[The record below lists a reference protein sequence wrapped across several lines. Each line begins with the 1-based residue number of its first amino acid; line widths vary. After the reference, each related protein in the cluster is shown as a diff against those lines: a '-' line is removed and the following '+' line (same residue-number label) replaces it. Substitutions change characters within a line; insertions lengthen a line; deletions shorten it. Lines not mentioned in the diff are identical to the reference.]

1 MSSFEHSLHGNM
13 VTYIFCTHTA
23 KLSFLIQATILSA
36 YYVISAES
44 VNLHHHDNVKLKVSA
59 GFTELG
65 RGTVGAHRAMEGG
78 CVFVQDGIK
87 LGMAH
92 VRVLGIQRIP
102 TARELCPGQLAVW
115 AAPWEA
121 VVAYPQDDLVLAH
134 YACANLQQAGGHI
147 SGVHLCRSILL
158 SLLIAADYSGL
169 QLICSSAH
177 VHFDIPAQHAASRH
191 SDTALHASMYSPAP

>member
-1 MSSFEHSLHGNM
+1 MLTAPWREAVFLFRMALSSAWH
-13 VTYIFCTHTA
+13 TYGY
-23 KLSFLIQATILSA
+23 LVSRGSPLRESFAQ
-36 YYVISAES
+36 
-44 VNLHHHDNVKLKVSA
+44 
-59 GFTELG
+59 
-65 RGTVGAHRAMEGG
+65 
-78 CVFVQDGIK
+78 
-87 LGMAH
+87 
-92 VRVLGIQRIP
+92 
-102 TARELCPGQLAVW
+102 GQLAVW